1 MKHPNKNNDD
11 CIYKKLFICYTITN
25 YCNRNCFYCINKTFQ
40 SNKVDNNKINS
51 KLWKLILDKLDT
63 LNTPLCLDI
72 TGGEPLCHI
81 NILDILKY
89 CAKLR
94 NLEKLVLTTNG
105 DYLTQGIFNIL
116 SKVNSQI
123 IVSLHYPFSLKN
135 INILKNTYQIRIPY
149 IPKYKNL
156 ILTLN
161 LSNSVLVMLHHK
173 DIVYTK
179 EDLYFIKSWNIK
191 NNIPIDEPYIEAHT
205 DKNKLCFSSGLNIL
219 PDGKWNT
226 CPASNI
232 YNSPIF
238 LCKKEQILKQE
249 HIICPSNDICT
260 FYNTHSRRI

>member
-1 MKHPNKNNDD
+1 MTISGMQKLTLLDYPGNTACLIFTQGCNFRCPFCHNKDLVGD
-11 CIYKKLFICYTITN
+11 EISHEIIEEKEVFKYLEKRKG
-25 YCNRNCFYCINKTFQ
+25 
-40 SNKVDNNKINS
+40 
-51 KLWKLILDKLDT
+51 ILDGI
-63 LNTPLCLDI
+63 CI

-156 ILTLN
+156 ILNLN